1 MSPAPLR
8 AGFLHLLGGSL
19 LGRSLGFACNL
30 LLSRSLGPG
39 NLGVF
44 SLILSTTQTVEMT
57 VRCGVDYGI
66 TCALTGPG
74 ADLPPERQ
82 GEIAHTA
89 LRVVQLATVLA
100 ALGLWLWVMP
110 GGGLLPRS
118 LPLARDTLLLA
129 LVVICSLESL
139 SSIQWDLLLIKGRTA
154 ALALRQGLFAPAKLL
169 AAWLGALHGGLA
181 GALAGFALVV
191 AVQGGWLRQR
201 CGRLLPWPRQGHFEL
216 ATAIDLVRQ
225 GVPLYGTNLLASLV
239 FLPLLAGVARDQG
252 LAEVGYLRAGQI
264 LVQLFTLLPGALVP
278 VLFVR
283 LRESG
288 ELHDQT
294 RGIERSLRVLWWSG
308 LVCLVLYLLLD
319 RWLVPLFF
327 GSAFLPSLR
336 ATRVLVLAAV
346 AESLSQVLHQP
357 LLASRRTRLYML
369 TQNGAALLAAIAGA
383 QLIPRLGVGGFL
395 VAKLVFALVPLLTY
409 FWLARGGFHTAAPL
423 WRHLLLTLALVPLC
437 WLPGGWE
444 SGLAH
449 GEALALL
456 AALGLLALE
465 GWPLWHWWRG
475 A

>member
-19 LGRSLGFACNL
+19 VGRAFGFAANL

-74 ADLPPERQ
+74 AALPPERQ

-89 LRVVQLATVLA
+89 LRVVQLATLLA
-100 ALGLWLWVMP
+100 ALALWLWVMP
-110 GGGLLPRS
+110 GGGLLPRR
-118 LPLARDTLLLA
+118 LPLGRDSLLLA
-129 LVVICSLESL
+129 LVLICSLESL

-154 ALALRQGLFAPAKLL
+154 ALALRQGVFAPAKLL
-169 AAWLGALHGGLA
+169 AAWLGALIAGLG

-201 CGRLLPWPRQGHFEL
+201 CQRLLPWPRQGHFEL
-216 ATAIDLVRQ
+216 DTALDLVRQ
-225 GVPLYGTNLLASLV
+225 GIPLYGTNLLASLV

-288 ELHDQT
+288 PPRDQT

-308 LVCLVLYLLLD
+308 LLCLVLYLLLD

-327 GSAFLPSLR
+327 GAAFLPSLR

-357 LLASRRTRLYML
+357 LLASRRTNLYML
-369 TQNGAALLAAIAGA
+369 TQNGAALLAAVAGA
-383 QLIPRLGVGGFL
+383 LLIPRLGVDGFL
-395 VAKLVFALVPLLTY
+395 LAKLAYALLPLLTY
-409 FWLARGGFHTAAPL
+409 FILARSGFQAAGAL
-423 WRHLLLTLALVPLC
+423 WRHLLLTLALLPLC
-437 WLPGGWE
+437 WLPGG
-444 SGLAH
+444 LATAGGQ

-465 GWPLWHWWRG
+465 GWPLWHWWRST
-475 A
+475 